1 MTIIRRIR
9 IARKP
14 RPVAAWIM
22 ALPPVPADTTG
33 LDPFDV

>member
-14 RPVAAWIM
+14 RVAAWIM